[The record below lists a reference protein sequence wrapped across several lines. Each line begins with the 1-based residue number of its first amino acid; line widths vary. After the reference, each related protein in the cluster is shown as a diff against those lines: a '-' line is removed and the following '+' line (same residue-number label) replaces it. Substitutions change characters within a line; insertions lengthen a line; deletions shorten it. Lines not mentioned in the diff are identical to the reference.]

1 MTDKQKRLE
10 DVTFT
15 CNIEPWPGPDEEAM
29 CEAIKDQ
36 IQQELFEWQRT
47 TTKIPYDD
55 GPFKGLLGKALRKAF
70 ASAIGVDDNGQCL
83 LTEMEYRASGDKL
96 DGLAGIV
103 GIERMPGEPDDSL
116 RRRWLGERAR
126 FDPLGSGPDLPS
138 EYEEPRW
145 SFPVLPGLTPA
156 EPAVAMATLSQPIT
170 WTTGPGKQT
179 ARNGDRE
186 ARLTKGG
193 LYWYAEGHVDLQWGA
208 KSLGASRDV
217 VKLKQAAKAW
227 LKGDASWD
235 EYQRDLVFDAVYDEH
250 QAELDEGKKREIAL
264 DTLRQSDKK

>member
-1 MTDKQKRLE
+1 MNDKPKRLE
-10 DVTFT
+10 DVTIT
-15 CNIEPWPGPDEEAM
+15 CNVEPGAEADVEAM

-55 GPFKGLLGKALRKAF
+55 GPFKGLLGKSLRKAF

-83 LTEMEYRASGDKL
+83 LTEMEHQTITFKSHDQWARHQEEEVVVPKDWVVTADL
-96 DGLAGIV
+96 QLNDTGLMTYHRITAT
-103 GIERMPGEPDDSL
+103 PGTP
-116 RRRWLGERAR
+116 
-126 FDPLGSGPDLPS
+126 FKPSGPILPS
-138 EYEEPRW
+138 STQKE
-145 SFPVLPGLTPA
+145 TT
-156 EPAVAMATLSQPIT
+156 MNIT

-208 KSLGASRDV
+208 VSLGASRDV
-217 VKLKQAAKAW
+217 VELKQAAMAW
-227 LKGDASWD
+227 LKGDAEW
-235 EYQRDLVFDAVYDEH
+235 ERHQRDLGFVAVYDET
-250 QAELDEGKKREIAL
+250 QAEEKEQQMTQKAL
-264 DTLRQSDKK
+264 DTLRQPAKK